1 MFKQPEPDW
10 AAAFGNEGDRVMDG
24 RVNAREICQ
33 EDENRR
39 TNECSSDTKM
49 DNESLKVETEAEM
62 KVKNEQEQE
71 MFQKNLV
78 AKFLT
83 QVDLTLGDDLQ
94 ISKSNKEIMKKEE
107 QMVVDTLLKQGALP
121 LQNAYKY
128 TTRATTTIDPSNQE
142 HKLPRVD
149 LKKTFLQA
157 RQKKEVEISF
167 DKQATRFPVY
177 KDVSRLWHYDYKA
190 AE

>member
-1 MFKQPEPDW
+1 
-10 AAAFGNEGDRVMDG
+10 MDG